1 MHLLPVSLK
10 LSLLSLSCALMMSG
24 FALAAAAYVRNPA
37 LVAAATGLFLLLA
50 AGAPLLIG
58 KQIRQALRDR
68 DDGTSDELSV
78 FEDVTAAPFEPSAD
92 AALSFAEF
100 SAFEETPAPDEDD
113 ALRRIQKAQAVD
125 RLRDGITH
133 DLNNR
138 LMVISANIDAAARQL
153 KDQPILQRKLL
164 SALVASDQAAKLI
177 AQSTAFARQSES
189 KPQYVNIAEQVSSVA
204 DLMSRSL
211 LRDTVEL
218 RVSLAEDLWS
228 VEIDPDDIQTAIV
241 TLSAHVRDA
250 LPQGGTITLE
260 ARNVQVEKG
269 SLPDLM
275 REGDF
280 VQLTIRSAGPDLEGR
295 QAPEAELEQAFALRD
310 LDLSSWL
317 SLRQSLHFLQGLGG
331 ASEVRRDGNGT
342 SIILY
347 IPRTDAATL
356 LPTGALG
363 EDDALDESVR
373 NHTEILVVDDELE
386 VALAL
391 QSTLEEFGY
400 VTSIATDAAQAV
412 KALSTRRPALV
423 LADVAM
429 PGTMNGVMLAR
440 EVRQVFP
447 SLPVL
452 LITGNPIVA
461 DEDSEFP
468 LLQKPIVSRDLH
480 VAIQRHLN
488 VQSDNKVI
496 PLFPRASRRAR

>member
-10 LSLLSLSCALMMSG
+10 LSLLSLSGALIMSG
-24 FALAAAAYVRNPA
+24 FALAAAAYVRNSA
-37 LVAAATGLFLLLA
+37 LVAAAAGLFLLIG

-58 KQIRQALRDR
+58 RQIKQAFRHK
-68 DDGTSDELSV
+68 DDGTSDELTV
-78 FEDVTAAPFEPSAD
+78 FEDVTAASFDPPAEPL
-92 AALSFAEF
+92 LSFAEF
-100 SAFEETPAPDEDD
+100 SAFEEGPAHEEDD
-113 ALRRIQKAQAVD
+113 ALRRMQKAQAVD
-125 RLRDGITH
+125 RLRDGIAH

-177 AQSTAFARQSES
+177 AQSTAFARQGEG
-189 KPQYVNIAEQVSSVA
+189 KVQYVNIAEQVNSVA
-204 DLMSRSL
+204 DLMSHSL

-218 RVSLAEDLWS
+218 RVSLADDLWAI
-228 VEIDPDDIQTAIV
+228 EANPDDIQTAIV

-269 SLPDLM
+269 SLPDLT

-280 VQLTIRSAGPDLEGR
+280 VQLAIRSAGPEEMR
-295 QAPEAELEQAFALRD
+295 HAPEADLEQSFSVRD

-317 SLRQSLHFLQGLGG
+317 SLRQSLHFLQDLGG
-331 ASEVRRDGNGT
+331 ASEVRRDGGET
-342 SIILY
+342 SILLY

-356 LPTGALG
+356 LPSSSPS
-363 EDDALDESVR
+363 DDEVPDQSVQG
-373 NHTEILVVDDELE
+373 HTEILIVDDELE

-400 VTSIATDAAQAV
+400 VASIATDAAQAV
-412 KALSTRRPALV
+412 KSLSVRRPALV

-429 PGTMNGVMLAR
+429 PGNMNGVMLAR

-452 LITGNPIVA
+452 LITGNPDVA
-461 DEDSEFP
+461 GGDSEFP

-480 VAIQRHLN
+480 LAIQRHLN
-488 VQSDNKVI
+488 VHSDSKVI
-496 PLFPRASRRAR
+496 PFFPRASRRAR

>member
-10 LSLLSLSCALMMSG
+10 LSLVSLSCALMMSG
-24 FALAAAAYVRNPA
+24 FALAAAAYVRSSA
-37 LVAAATGLFLLLA
+37 LVAASAGLFLLLA
-50 AGAPLLIG
+50 AGAPLVIG
-58 KQIRQALRDR
+58 RQIRQALQH
-68 DDGTSDELSV
+68 GEAGASDEFSV
-78 FEDVTAAPFEPSAD
+78 FEDVTAAPFEPTAD
-92 AALSFAEF
+92 ASLSFAEI

-113 ALRRIQKAQAVD
+113 ALRRVQKAQAVD

-177 AQSTAFARQSES
+177 AQSTAFARQGEP
-189 KPQYVNIAEQVSSVA
+189 KVQYVNIAEQVSSVA

-218 RVSLAEDLWS
+218 RVALADDLWS
-228 VEIDPDDIQTAIV
+228 IEANPDDIQTAIV
-241 TLSAHVRDA
+241 TLSGHVRDA

-269 SLPDLM
+269 SLPDLT

-280 VQLTIRSAGPDLEGR
+280 VQLTIRSTGSEEGR
-295 QAPEAELEQAFALRD
+295 HAPEAELEQTFALRD

-331 ASEVRRDGNGT
+331 ASEVRRDGAGT

-347 IPRTDAATL
+347 IPRADAATL
-356 LPTGALG
+356 LPSGPPN
-363 EDDALDESVR
+363 DDDPPSESVP
-373 NHTEILVVDDELE
+373 NQTEILVVDDELE

-400 VTSIATDAAQAV
+400 VTTIATDAAQAA
-412 KALSTRRPALV
+412 KALSARRPALV

-429 PGTMNGVMLAR
+429 TGTMSGVMLAR

-447 SLPVL
+447 DLPVL
-452 LITGNPIVA
+452 LITGNPVVA
-461 DEDSEFP
+461 SEDSEFP

-488 VQSDNKVI
+488 ARSDNKVI
-496 PLFPRASRRAR
+496 PFFPRASKRAR

>member
-10 LSLLSLSCALMMSG
+10 LSLLSLSGALIMSG
-24 FALAAAAYVRNPA
+24 FALAAAAYVRSSA
-37 LVAAATGLFLLLA
+37 LVAAAAGLFLLLA

-58 KQIRQALRDR
+58 RQIKQALRHG
-68 DDGTSDELSV
+68 DDGASDEFTV
-78 FEDVTAAPFEPSAD
+78 FEDVTAAPFEPPAETSM
-92 AALSFAEF
+92 SFAEF
-100 SAFEETPAPDEDD
+100 SVFEETPAADEDD
-113 ALRRIQKAQAVD
+113 ALRRMQKAQAVD
-125 RLRDGITH
+125 RLRDGIAH

-177 AQSTAFARQSES
+177 AQSTAFARQGEA
-189 KPQYVNIAEQVSSVA
+189 KVQYVNIAEQVSSVA
-204 DLMSRSL
+204 DLMSHSL

-218 RVSLAEDLWS
+218 RVSLADDLWS
-228 VEIDPDDIQTAIV
+228 IEANPDDIQTAIV

-269 SLPDLM
+269 SLPDLT

-280 VQLTIRSAGPDLEGR
+280 VQLAIRSAGPEEVRHSSETDLE
-295 QAPEAELEQAFALRD
+295 QSFSVRD

-317 SLRQSLHFLQGLGG
+317 ALRQSLHFLQDLGG
-331 ASEVRRDGNGT
+331 ASEVRRDGGET

-356 LPTGALG
+356 LPSGSLS
-363 EDDALDESVR
+363 EDDATDESVQG
-373 NHTEILVVDDELE
+373 HTEILVVDDELE

-412 KALSTRRPALV
+412 KSLSVRRPALV

-440 EVRQVFP
+440 EVRQIYP

-452 LITGNPIVA
+452 LITGNPDVA
-461 DEDSEFP
+461 GGDSEFP

-488 VQSDNKVI
+488 VHSDNKVI
-496 PLFPRASRRAR
+496 PLFPRTSRRAR

>member
-1 MHLLPVSLK
+1 MHLLPASLK
-10 LSLLSLSCALMMSG
+10 LSLLSLSCALVMSG
-24 FALAAAAYVRNPA
+24 FALAVAAYVRNSA

-50 AGAPLLIG
+50 AGIPLLIG
-58 KQIRQALRDR
+58 RQVRQALQ
-68 DDGTSDELSV
+68 GKEENGASDEFSV
-78 FEDVTAAPFEPSAD
+78 FEDVTAASFEPLD
-92 AALSFAEF
+92 AESLSFAEF

-113 ALRRIQKAQAVD
+113 ALRRMQKAQAVE

-177 AQSTAFARQSES
+177 ARSTAFARQGDS
-189 KPQYVNIAEQVSSVA
+189 KVQYVDIAEQVNSIA
-204 DLMSRSL
+204 DLLSRSL

-228 VEIDPDDIQTAIV
+228 IEANPDDIQTAIV

-250 LPQGGTITLE
+250 LPQGGTITLD
-260 ARNVQVEKG
+260 ARNVRVENG
-269 SLPDLM
+269 SLPDLS

-280 VQLTIRSAGPDLEGR
+280 VQLTIRSAGSQEGR
-295 QAPEAELEQAFALRD
+295 HAPEAELEQAFALRD

-331 ASEVRRDGNGT
+331 ASEVRRDGTGT

-347 IPRTDAATL
+347 IPRSNAATL
-356 LPTGALG
+356 LPSGPLS
-363 EDDALDESVR
+363 EDDVPDESVQ

-400 VTSIATDAAQAV
+400 VTAIATDAAQAV

-440 EVRQVFP
+440 EVRQIFP

-452 LITGNPIVA
+452 LITGNPVVA
-461 DEDSEFP
+461 GEDSEFP

-480 VAIQRHLN
+480 VAIQRHLSA
-488 VQSDNKVI
+488 QSDNKVI

>member
-1 MHLLPVSLK
+1 
-10 LSLLSLSCALMMSG
+10 
-24 FALAAAAYVRNPA
+24 
-37 LVAAATGLFLLLA
+37 
-50 AGAPLLIG
+50 
-58 KQIRQALRDR
+58 
-68 DDGTSDELSV
+68 
-78 FEDVTAAPFEPSAD
+78 
-92 AALSFAEF
+92 
-100 SAFEETPAPDEDD
+100 
-113 ALRRIQKAQAVD
+113 
-125 RLRDGITH
+125 
-133 DLNNR
+133 
-138 LMVISANIDAAARQL
+138 
-153 KDQPILQRKLL
+153 
-164 SALVASDQAAKLI
+164 
-177 AQSTAFARQSES
+177 
-189 KPQYVNIAEQVSSVA
+189 
-204 DLMSRSL
+204 MSRSL

-228 VEIDPDDIQTAIV
+228 IEANPDDIQTAIV
-241 TLSAHVRDA
+241 TLSGHVRDA

-269 SLPDLM
+269 SLPDLT

-280 VQLTIRSAGPDLEGR
+280 VQLTIRSAGPEVDGR
-295 QAPEAELEQAFALRD
+295 HAPEAELEQDFALRD
-310 LDLSSWL
+310 IDLSSWL
-317 SLRQSLHFLQGLGG
+317 SLRQGLHFLQGVGG

-356 LPTGALG
+356 LPSGPSS
-363 EDDALDESVR
+363 EDDGLDGSVQ

-412 KALSTRRPALV
+412 RALSARRPALV

-452 LITGNPIVA
+452 LITGNPVVTG
-461 DEDSEFP
+461 EDSEFP

-480 VAIQRHLN
+480 IAIQRHLN
-488 VQSDNKVI
+488 TQSDNKVI

>member
-10 LSLLSLSCALMMSG
+10 LSLLSLSCVLIMSG
-24 FALAAAAYVRNPA
+24 FALAAAAYVKNSA
-37 LVAAATGLFLLLA
+37 LVAATTGLFLLLA

-58 KQIRQALRDR
+58 RQIRQALRDKE
-68 DDGTSDELSV
+68 DGASDEFSV
-78 FEDVTAAPFEPSAD
+78 FEDVTAAPFEPNATS
-92 AALSFAEF
+92 LSFAEF
-100 SAFEETPAPDEDD
+100 SAFEELPASDEDD
-113 ALRRIQKAQAVD
+113 ALRRMQKAQAVE

-177 AQSTAFARQSES
+177 AQSTAFARQGELRV
-189 KPQYVNIAEQVSSVA
+189 QYVNIAEQVSSVA
-204 DLMSRSL
+204 DLMGRSL

-218 RVSLAEDLWS
+218 RVALAEDLWS
-228 VEIDPDDIQTAIV
+228 IEANPDDIQTAIV

-269 SLPDLM
+269 SLPDLT

-280 VQLTIRSAGPDLEGR
+280 VQLTIRSAGPEEGR
-295 QAPEAELEQAFALRD
+295 HAPETELEQAFALRD

-331 ASEVRRDGNGT
+331 ASEVRREGGGT

-347 IPRTDAATL
+347 IPRADAATL
-356 LPTGALG
+356 LPPSPLN
-363 EDDALDESVR
+363 EDEALDENVQ
-373 NHTEILVVDDELE
+373 NHTEVLVVDDELE

-412 KALSTRRPALV
+412 KALNTRRPALV

-452 LITGNPIVA
+452 LITGNPVVA

-488 VQSDNKVI
+488 VQRDNKVI
-496 PLFPRASRRAR
+496 PLFPRAARRAR

>member
-1 MHLLPVSLK
+1 MHLLPASLK
-10 LSLLSLSCALMMSG
+10 LSLLSLSCALVMSG
-24 FALAAAAYVRNPA
+24 FALAVAAYVRNSA
-37 LVAAATGLFLLLA
+37 LMAAAAGLFLVLS

-58 KQIRQALRDR
+58 RQIRQALQDGE
-68 DDGTSDELSV
+68 DDASDELSL
-78 FEDVTAAPFEPSAD
+78 FEDVTAAPFEPLDPAS
-92 AALSFAEF
+92 LSFAEL
-100 SAFEETPAPDEDD
+100 SAFEDKPAPEEDD
-113 ALRRIQKAQAVD
+113 ALRRLQKAQAVE
-125 RLRDGITH
+125 RLRDGIAH

-164 SALVASDQAAKLI
+164 SALVAADQAAKLI
-177 AQSTAFARQSES
+177 AQSTAFARQGEP
-189 KPQYVNIAEQVSSVA
+189 KVQYVNIAEQVSSVA
-204 DLMSRSL
+204 DLLSRSL

-228 VEIDPDDIQTAIV
+228 IEANPDDIQTAIV

-250 LPQGGTITLE
+250 LPQGGAITFE

-269 SLPDLM
+269 SLPDLT

-280 VQLTIRSAGPDLEGR
+280 VQLTIRSAVPEEGR
-295 QAPEAELEQAFALRD
+295 HASVTEPEQAFALRD

-331 ASEVRRDGNGT
+331 ASEIRRDGTGT
-342 SIILY
+342 AIVLY
-347 IPRTDAATL
+347 LPRADAATL
-356 LPTGALG
+356 LSQGPLN
-363 EDDALDESVR
+363 DDEAPDENVQ
-373 NHTEILVVDDELE
+373 NHTEVLVVDDELE

-412 KALSTRRPALV
+412 KILSTRRPALM

-429 PGTMNGVMLAR
+429 PGTMNGIMLAR
-440 EVRQVFP
+440 EVRQMSP

-452 LITGNPIVA
+452 LITGNPVA
-461 DEDSEFP
+461 ADTDSEFP

-480 VAIQRHLN
+480 AAIQRHLT

>member
-10 LSLLSLSCALMMSG
+10 LSLLSLSGALIMSG
-24 FALAAAAYVRNPA
+24 FALAAAAYVRNSA
-37 LVAAATGLFLLLA
+37 LIAAAAGLFLLIA

-58 KQIRQALRDR
+58 RQIKQAFRHR
-68 DDGTSDELSV
+68 DDGASDEFTV
-78 FEDVTAAPFEPSAD
+78 FDDVTAAPFEPPAETL
-92 AALSFAEF
+92 LSFAEF
-100 SAFEETPAPDEDD
+100 SAFEEAPAPEEDD
-113 ALRRIQKAQAVD
+113 ALRRLQKAQAVD
-125 RLRDGITH
+125 RLRDGIAH

-177 AQSTAFARQSES
+177 AQSTAFARQGEA
-189 KPQYVNIAEQVSSVA
+189 KVQYVNIAEQVSSVA
-204 DLMSRSL
+204 DLLSHSL

-228 VEIDPDDIQTAIV
+228 IKANPDDIQTAIV

-269 SLPDLM
+269 SLPDLT

-280 VQLTIRSAGPDLEGR
+280 VQLAIRSAGLSEEVRHAPETDLE
-295 QAPEAELEQAFALRD
+295 QSFSVRD

-317 SLRQSLHFLQGLGG
+317 SLRQSLHFLQDLGG
-331 ASEVRRDGNGT
+331 ASEVRRDGGET
-342 SIILY
+342 SILLY

-356 LPTGALG
+356 LPSNSLN
-363 EDDALDESVR
+363 EDDTPDESVQG
-373 NHTEILVVDDELE
+373 HTEILVVDDELE

-412 KALSTRRPALV
+412 KSLSVRRPALV

-429 PGTMNGVMLAR
+429 PGSMNGVMLAR

-452 LITGNPIVA
+452 LITGNPDVA
-461 DEDSEFP
+461 GGDSEFP

-488 VQSDNKVI
+488 VHSDNKVI
-496 PLFPRASRRAR
+496 PLFPRTSRRAR

>member
-37 LVAAATGLFLLLA
+37 LVAAATGLF
-50 AGAPLLIG
+50 PLLIG
-58 KQIRQALRDR
+58 RQIRQALRDR

-228 VEIDPDDIQTAIV
+228 VEVNPDDIQTAIV

-269 SLPDLM
+269 SLPDLT

-452 LITGNPIVA
+452 LITGNPVVA

>member
-1 MHLLPVSLK
+1 MHLLPASLK
-10 LSLLSLSCALMMSG
+10 LSLLSLSCALIMSG
-24 FALAAAAYVRNPA
+24 FALAVAAYVRNSA
-37 LVAAATGLFLLLA
+37 LVAAAAGLFLMLS

-58 KQIRQALRDR
+58 RQIGRALEDEE
-68 DDGTSDELSV
+68 DDASDELSV
-78 FEDVTAAPFEPSAD
+78 FEDVTVAPFEPLDPAS
-92 AALSFAEF
+92 LSFDEL
-100 SAFEETPAPDEDD
+100 SAFEDAPGPEDD
-113 ALRRIQKAQAVD
+113 ALRRLQKAQAIE

-164 SALVASDQAAKLI
+164 SALVAADQAAKLI
-177 AQSTAFARQSES
+177 AQSTAFARQGES
-189 KPQYVNIAEQVSSVA
+189 KAQYVNIAEQVNSVA
-204 DLMSRSL
+204 DLLSRSL

-218 RVSLAEDLWS
+218 RVALAEDLWS
-228 VEIDPDDIQTAIV
+228 IEANPDDIQTAIV

-250 LPQGGTITLE
+250 LPQGGTITFE

-269 SLPDLM
+269 SLPDLT

-280 VQLTIRSAGPDLEGR
+280 VQLTIRST
-295 QAPEAELEQAFALRD
+295 APEEARHAPATEPEQAFALRD

-317 SLRQSLHFLQGLGG
+317 SLRQSLHFLQSLGG
-331 ASEVRRDGNGT
+331 TSEVRRDGTGNA
-342 SIILY
+342 IILY
-347 IPRTDAATL
+347 LPRADAATL
-356 LPTGALG
+356 LPQGPLS
-363 EDDALDESVR
+363 DEEAPDENVQ

-412 KALSTRRPALV
+412 KTLSTRRPALM

-429 PGTMNGVMLAR
+429 PGTMNGIMLAR
-440 EVRQVFP
+440 EVRQMSP

-452 LITGNPIVA
+452 LITGNPVA
-461 DEDSEFP
+461 ADTVSEFP

-480 VAIQRHLN
+480 VAIQRQLN
-488 VQSDNKVI
+488 TQSDNKVI

>member
-1 MHLLPVSLK
+1 MPLLPALLK
-10 LSLLSLSCALMMSG
+10 LSLLVLSCALIMSG
-24 FALAAAAYVRNPA
+24 FALAGAAFVRNSA
-37 LVAAATGLFLLLA
+37 LIAASAGLFLLLA

-58 KQIRQALRDR
+58 LQIRQALREQKE
-68 DDGTSDELSV
+68 GPSDEFSV
-78 FEDVTAAPFEPSAD
+78 FEDVTAEPVPPAASFPILEEPS
-92 AALSFAEF
+92 
-100 SAFEETPAPDEDD
+100 APDEDE
-113 ALRRIQKAQAVD
+113 ALRRSQKAQAVE

-138 LMVISANIDAAARQL
+138 LMVISANIDSAARQL

-177 AQSTAFARQSES
+177 AQSTAFARQGEGQV
-189 KPQYVNIAEQVSSVA
+189 QYVNIADQVSSVA

-218 RVSLAEDLWS
+218 RMSIADDLWFI
-228 VEIDPDDIQTAIV
+228 EANPDDIQTAIV

-260 ARNVQVEKG
+260 ARNVRVEKG
-269 SLPDLM
+269 MLPDLT

-280 VQLTIRSAGPDLEGR
+280 VQLTIRSAGPEEAR
-295 QAPEAELEQAFALRD
+295 QAPEADLEQAFALRD

-317 SLRQSLHFLQGLGG
+317 SLRQNLHFLQGLGG
-331 ASEVRRDGNGT
+331 ASEVKRDSGGT
-342 SIILY
+342 AIILY
-347 IPRTDAATL
+347 LPRADAATL
-356 LPTGALG
+356 LPSGSFSQ
-363 EDDALDESVR
+363 DDMPDESVS

-412 KALSTRRPALV
+412 KALSSRRPALV

-447 SLPVL
+447 GLPVL
-452 LITGNPIVA
+452 LITGNPVMA

-468 LLQKPIVSRDLH
+468 LLQKPIISRDLH
-480 VAIQRHLN
+480 AAIQRHLN
-488 VQSDNKVI
+488 VPSSDGKVI
-496 PLFPRASRRAR
+496 PLFPRTSKRAR